1 MEITKIELKILI
13 KEFLSASNRVLR
25 ADFEDY
31 ATELSK
37 FVTYLDGT
45 ELISNYI
52 KSCGEPECDI
62 ESSVNEVAGSYGRM
76 IFGLGS
82 TNEKEVA
89 NIYATIKYLA
99 DNNISGRSF
108 VYCGYSSSKK
118 FQEKVDAFG
127 DRFIRVLITHIENYL
142 TRISIQMGLDDK
154 TTINIHLEN
163 SSFDNSQLNVATGQG
178 TVNATQ
184 NNFDV
189 KKLQTLID
197 NLKENSDGLLEDD
210 CEIVNESIETIE
222 TLKTDKPKKGLI
234 KTALKALQ
242 GISGSAN
249 FIAAVAEIITFV
261 QDYI

>member
-89 NIYATIKYLA
+89 
-99 DNNISGRSF
+99 
-108 VYCGYSSSKK
+108 
-118 FQEKVDAFG
+118 
-127 DRFIRVLITHIENYL
+127 
-142 TRISIQMGLDDK
+142 
-154 TTINIHLEN
+154 
-163 SSFDNSQLNVATGQG
+163 
-178 TVNATQ
+178 
-184 NNFDV
+184 
-189 KKLQTLID
+189 
-197 NLKENSDGLLEDD
+197 KENACLD
-210 CEIVNESIETIE
+210 EI
-222 TLKTDKPKKGLI
+222 
-234 KTALKALQ
+234 
-242 GISGSAN
+242 
-249 FIAAVAEIITFV
+249 
-261 QDYI
+261 